1 MGRQAQDSARC
12 APPFSPQKIGQ
23 DISKQLYKFAKAT
36 TGQST
41 TNAYAE

>member
-1 MGRQAQDSARC
+1 MRKTVRAARHLS
-12 APPFSPQKIGQ
+12 PPKKIGK

-36 TGQST
+36 AAQST